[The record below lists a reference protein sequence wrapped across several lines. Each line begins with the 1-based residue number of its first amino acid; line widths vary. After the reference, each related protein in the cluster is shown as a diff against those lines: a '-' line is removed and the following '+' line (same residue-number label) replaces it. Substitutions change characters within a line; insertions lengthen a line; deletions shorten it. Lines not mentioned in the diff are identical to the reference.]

1 MELWIFA
8 LGVEFYEILFII
20 VKIMNCPFCQT
31 KARIIWMA
39 LPKKCFGLKFG
50 GYTIGNVT
58 KQKSATLLRPDD
70 LGQNKIKSL
79 PNLFKTPLL
88 TVVHHALISSVA
100 I

>member
-8 LGVEFYEILFII
+8 LGVEFYE
-20 VKIMNCPFCQT
+20 
-31 KARIIWMA
+31 MA

-50 GYTIGNVT
+50 DNTIGNVT
-58 KQKSATLLRPDD
+58 KQKSATLPRPDD

-79 PNLFKTPLL
+79 PKSLQDTLIDCSTSCFNFKWR
-88 TVVHHALISSVA
+88 VA